1 MTSTLLYVEKGWH
14 EQSYRLQTTL
24 SQLFHTNPVWFLYL
38 VAWYGCIY
46 GTFGHFAHSAS
57 SQHILIGNILC
68 AWLGVGISLVTL
80 VLSRLC
86 LSFCLACAS
95 SFGEVWHAWWSL
107 LQGFYCQI
115 RCKRLFFGVL
125 FFLIGLCL
133 CLCSC
138 AACLLLWSSPVRS
151 TLNTGYITGVD
162 MCKVCTEAVQSVALW
177 TRVTLQVWTC
187 VKYVL
192 KQSSP

>member
-1 MTSTLLYVEKGWH
+1 MVLGSCRRWTSSCDEFHKAVLSRNSRLSPCFAIMTCVKRKDRKRCVYRHWQKQCIFKYLYIYIYIRITCVYIYVLHVYIYIYVVEIFLYVHMFFNCFYTPYALE
-14 EQSYRLQTTL
+14 
-24 SQLFHTNPVWFLYL
+24 
-38 VAWYGCIY
+38 
-46 GTFGHFAHSAS
+46 
-57 SQHILIGNILC
+57 
-68 AWLGVGISLVTL
+68 VGISLVTL

-107 LQGFYCQI
+107 LKGFYCQI
-115 RCKRLFFGVL
+115 RYMCRL
-125 FFLIGLCL
+125 
-133 CLCSC
+133 
-138 AACLLLWSSPVRS
+138 
-151 TLNTGYITGVD
+151 
-162 MCKVCTEAVQSVALW
+162 CTEAVQSVALW